1 MLIKEGIDKKAFAA
15 GEKALK
21 AYAMKNGGIDKAD
34 FMDVSKML
42 GQISRVNILQAGQ
55 LLSTLNRKVDGM
67 DTDVRERIYI
77 ELKKVGLMESKDLQ
91 EKMTEKQMKKREE
104 IVKSMKKNKAD
115 FEDRYGDRAKDVMY
129 ATATKMA
136 MDEEI
141 ERRADVKMVKV
152 KQPDGRVVMR
162 KQRPEVKIGESVE
175 EAVDAKKVV
184 VYLVKKGNNPKAAES
199 MVKKELA
206 GAMKA
211 YPNAPVAKIA
221 DYIRSVAEEINEE
234 EGTHK
239 TKDGRTAKKGL
250 YYYINK
256 KKKEGRKANPPGHED
271 RPSAD
276 DFKAA
281 AKTAKEE
288 VIHEGVLDDLQD
300 IVKRKSMKSVKF
312 ADGRKTPVDLTTA
325 SAMLQVYN
333 KLNDQNKK
341 KFADGINKSET
352 MFMKMVDFAFTGG
365 KRK

>member
-1 MLIKEGIDKKAFAA
+1 MLKEGIDKKAFAA
-15 GEKALK
+15 GEKALRT
-21 AYAMKNGGIDKAD
+21 YAMKNGGVDKAD
-34 FMDVSKML
+34 FMAVSKML

-136 MDEEI
+136 MDEE
-141 ERRADVKMVKV
+141 D
-152 KQPDGRVVMR
+152 D
-162 KQRPEVKIGESVE
+162 
-175 EAVDAKKVV
+175 
-184 VYLVKKGNNPKAAES
+184 
-199 MVKKELA
+199 
-206 GAMKA
+206 
-211 YPNAPVAKIA
+211 
-221 DYIRSVAEEINEE
+221 
-234 EGTHK
+234 THK

-288 VIHEGVLDDLQD
+288 VIHEGVLEDLQD

-341 KFADGINKSET
+341 KFADGINKSES

-365 KRK
+365 KKK